1 MPEEEMSDIILEALE
16 VGAERQH
23 ERTAD
28 TWGEAA
34 CCEQLP
40 CIFCQA
46 IKEHKEREQCP
57 KK

>member
-1 MPEEEMSDIILEALE
+1 MSDIILEALE